1 LHGAGRGRRC
11 FFFTQ
16 SALDRPCMAPE
27 IYSRTLR
34 QSLRCG
40 LAGGTGCAAGGL
52 SDFGEDAAVVEMSA
66 AKRGKEPAALP
77 QT

>member
-1 LHGAGRGRRC
+1 
-11 FFFTQ
+11 
-16 SALDRPCMAPE
+16 MAPE